1 MSTATVI
8 ALEQPTSLVRGP
20 QQMNKTS
27 ALEAFRR
34 FWWIALLFALI
45 GGVLGALPE
54 PATRADTVTSYQA
67 NFSLL
72 ITSDDVNGVYSNT
85 LVNQI
90 KTFATRG
97 EVPKRA
103 AISLGQS
110 ETSGPSLAAQVVVV
124 VDTASLEV
132 NIATTQA
139 TAKWSEDLVNAFGDE
154 LVTYLAELQDD
165 TNNKRLAKLDLR
177 ADKLK
182 EELVDLQDQL
192 LRKPNDAVL
201 LAQLDSASR
210 QYSSVTEQYAN
221 ISANTST
228 ITLAPLERGTAI
240 EVTQSAGLSAPK
252 SRTTRGLLGFI
263 VGLAIGCAVAIVLS
277 RLDRRIRSRSHSES
291 IFGGAVSSSIPDVTG
306 SNTGLEVSP
315 ERHDQLSDSYRTLR
329 SVITFSQASL
339 PAKAGAHVTLVVSAC
354 SGDGKTSI
362 AANLAAA
369 LVETGKR
376 VVAVNAD
383 FRRPTLV
390 KRLIDPPPAPLAYTL
405 EDLTT
410 VPVRYLLQR
419 TPVANLVLLDL
430 ATVKASPGNLARA
443 TARVLPEISTLADA
457 IVIDSSPIGV
467 TAEVLDLLPLADTV
481 VVVMRLDHTLASA
494 AQRTMEMLRTLSDAT
509 FLLALVGDSTDRS
522 PYYEYGH
529 RAPRRAPKVGA
540 GQG

>member
-1 MSTATVI
+1 
-8 ALEQPTSLVRGP
+8 
-20 QQMNKTS
+20 MNKTS

-34 FWWIALLFALI
+34 FWWIALLFALA

-54 PATRADTVTSYQA
+54 PATKADTTTSFQA
-67 NFSLL
+67 GFSLL

-90 KTFATRG
+90 RTFTLRG

-103 AISLGQS
+103 AAALGEPDS
-110 ETSGPSLAAQVVVV
+110 NGPGLAAQLSVN

-132 NIATTQA
+132 SIATTQA
-139 TAKWSEDLVNAFGDE
+139 TGKRAVDVVNAFGDE
-154 LVTYLAELQDD
+154 LVTYLAVQQDD
-165 TNNKRLAKLDLR
+165 TKTKRLAKLDER
-177 ADKLK
+177 ATKLK
-182 EELVDLQDQL
+182 AQLESLQADLA
-192 LRKPNDAVL
+192 RKPTDAVL
-201 LAQLDSASR
+201 LAQLDSVSR
-210 QYSSVTEQYAN
+210 QYSTVSEQYAN
-221 ISANTST
+221 IAADTST
-228 ITLAPLERGTAI
+228 IVLTPLERGTAI
-240 EVTQSAGLSAPK
+240 EITQSSGLSAPK

-263 VGLAIGCAVAIVLS
+263 VGLAVGAGIAMVLS
-277 RLDRRIRSRSHSES
+277 RLDRRIRSRSHAET
-291 IFGGAVSSSIPDVTG
+291 IFGGQVSTSIPDVSG

-329 SVITFSQASL
+329 SVITFSQAAL
-339 PAKAGAHVTLVVSAC
+339 PASTPAAEGDRASARITLVVSAC

-390 KRLIDPPPAPLAYTL
+390 KRLMDEPPAPLPYAL

-410 VPVRYLLQR
+410 LPVRYLLQR
-419 TPVANLVLLDL
+419 TPVPNLVLLDV

-443 TARVLPEISTLADA
+443 TARVLPEVAQLADA

-509 FLLALVGDSTDRS
+509 FHLALVGDSTDRS

-529 RAPRRAPKVGA
+529 RRPKRRSRRAPKAAA
-540 GQG
+540 GKE